1 MQSADPLWPFKG
13 VRNMHGRNF
22 IPALLLA
29 GVSSASNSYKRP
41 RSHREGHLGKT
52 SG

>member
-13 VRNMHGRNF
+13 VRNMYGRNL

-29 GVSSASNSYKRP
+29 TG
-41 RSHREGHLGKT
+41 
-52 SG
+52 

>member
-1 MQSADPLWPFKG
+1 MC
-13 VRNMHGRNF
+13 GRNLTSG
-22 IPALLLA
+22 ASTGGGA
-29 GVSSASNSYKRP
+29 CAASNSGERT